1 MDVLPLRAFRDNYI
15 WVLRSGSRVAVVD
28 PGDADPVLDFLE
40 RERLSLSAILIT
52 HHHRDHTGG
61 IAKLLEHTCVPVFG
75 PADEPIPGVTVPLR
89 EPASIEVPG
98 IGQSFQVI
106 SVPGHTLGHLAYYGA
121 NVLLCGDTLFGCGCG
136 RLFEGTPGQMWQ
148 SLSRLAAL
156 PGDTLVYCAHEYTE
170 ANIDFARVV
179 EADNPALPER
189 ERRVGELRERDL
201 PSVPSTLDEER
212 LTNPFLRAAE
222 PAVAASASRY
232 AGRPLDGPAEVFAA
246 LRQWKNGF

>member
-1 MDVLPLRAFRDNYI
+1 M
-15 WVLRSGSRVAVVD
+15 
-28 PGDADPVLDFLE
+28 
-40 RERLSLSAILIT
+40 
-52 HHHRDHTGG
+52 
-61 IAKLLEHTCVPVFG
+61 
-75 PADEPIPGVTVPLR
+75 
-89 EPASIEVPG
+89 
-98 IGQSFQVI
+98 I

-179 EADNPALPER
+179 EADNPALLER
-189 ERRVGELRERDL
+189 ERRVGELRERNL

-222 PAVAASASRY
+222 PAVAASASRF